1 MYEAFYGF
9 RERPFHVTADPA
21 FIFPSHHH
29 QEAMAHLTYG
39 IQQRLGF
46 LMITGEVG
54 TGKTTLA
61 KALVEHLQS
70 PTKTAL
76 ILNPALSASQLLRA
90 ILRDFGGQQEGQLK
104 VGTMRGQ
111 LLEAI
116 ERFLLEQANAGAAV
130 VLVIDEAQALSTSAL
145 EHVRLLSNVETP
157 KAKLLQIVLVGQ
169 PELDQRLASD
179 PRLRALRQRIAIRY
193 HIPPLNEQEVADY
206 IQHRIQIAGVKNAP
220 HFTGDAIASI
230 ARTSKGIPRRINRI
244 CDQALLAGYIRESY
258 VIDKSMVREAQ
269 ASISIEEEIHHE
281 DGLVKMGDEIR

>member
-1 MYEAFYGF
+1 MYEDFYGF

-21 FIFPSHHH
+21 FIYPSQHH

-46 LMITGEVG
+46 LVITGEVG

-61 KALVEHLQS
+61 KALVEQLQA

-90 ILRDFGGQQEGQLK
+90 ILRDFGGQQNGHSK
-104 VGTMRGQ
+104 VSTMRGQ

-116 ERFLLEQANAGAAV
+116 ERFLLEQADLGAAV
-130 VLVIDEAQALSTSAL
+130 VLIIDEAQALSTSAL
-145 EHVRLLSNVETP
+145 ENVRLLSNVETP

-169 PELDQRLASD
+169 PELDQRLNAD

-193 HIPPLNEQEVADY
+193 HIPPLDENEVAAY
-206 IQHRIQIAGVKNAP
+206 IQHRIQIAGAKHAP
-220 HFTGDAIASI
+220 RFTGEAITSI
-230 ARTSKGIPRRINRI
+230 ARTSQGIPGRINRI
-244 CDQALLAGYIRESY
+244 CDQALLAGFIRESY
-258 VIDKSMVREAQ
+258 VIDETMVKEGQ
-269 ASISIEEEIHHE
+269 TSISTEEIPHE
-281 DGLVKMGDEIR
+281 AGFIKLGDKLS

>member
-21 FIFPSHHH
+21 FIYPSHHH
-29 QEAMAHLTYG
+29 QEAMAHLAYG

-61 KALVEHLQS
+61 KALVEQLPA

-90 ILRDFGGQQEGQLK
+90 ILRDFGGSQQNGQPK

-116 ERFLLEQANAGAAV
+116 ERLLLEQAEVGAAV

-145 EHVRLLSNVETP
+145 EHVRLLSNFETP

-169 PELDQRLASD
+169 QELDQRLASD

-193 HIPPLNEQEVADY
+193 HIQPLNEQEVAAY
-206 IQHRIQIAGVKNAP
+206 IQHRIQIAGVKNEP
-220 HFTGDAIASI
+220 RFTGEAIASI
-230 ARTSKGIPRRINRI
+230 ARNSKGIPRRINRI
-244 CDQALLAGYIRESY
+244 CDQALLAGFIRESY
-258 VIDKSMVREAQ
+258 IIDETMVKEAQ
-269 ASISIEEEIHHE
+269 NSISTEEMPHE
-281 DGLVKMGDEIR
+281 AGLIKIGEKIG